1 MPKENTA
8 WFTPTEI
15 ALRLKV
21 NQVTVRRWLRDGS
34 LRGSYLGRV
43 WRIGDADLAAFMEAA
58 VPVPGAEL
66 PDEVDDDQADDL
78 DRLADKLN
86 SEGNG

>member
-1 MPKENTA
+1 MPKANTA

-66 PDEVDDDQADDL
+66 PDDEDDQADDL

>member
-1 MPKENTA
+1 MPRENTA

-66 PDEVDDDQADDL
+66 PDDDGDDL

-86 SEGNG
+86 GDKAGT

>member
-66 PDEVDDDQADDL
+66 PDDEGDQADDL

>member
-34 LRGSYLGRV
+34 LRGSFLGRV

-66 PDEVDDDQADDL
+66 PDDEDDQADDL